1 MKENYSLLGLRII
14 GWKEAAQEE
23 SADLSQYVDQNIG
36 VYTLEDKI
44 RPVTDQEYEVLTA
57 QFPDIGKPEE
67 FAVME
72 VQVVTWK
79 EDAAQEAREL
89 EAFAREAVGLVVLN
103 AEIASLTDDEWD
115 ACLACEP
122 EKFS

>member
-57 QFPDIGKPEE
+57 QFPDIGKSEE